1 MIRDLNERQQRW
13 LAVAILVL
21 VVALILGIT
30 AFPLWSANRHYDQ
43 TIETLEGRLEQL
55 QRAAAIGTKL
65 HPQYQQLKRLQASDR
80 HYLKSTSE
88 ALAAAELQRMIKGIA
103 QASRVDVLS
112 MQNLPASREE
122 NVLRCSLKVRMRGD
136 LENFVQMFHT
146 LEAGNPFLFIDQLSI
161 RNIMG
166 RRNKSA
172 NNIPNIPLDAD
183 FELHGYLIP
192 ES

>member
-1 MIRDLNERQQRW
+1 
-13 LAVAILVL
+13 
-21 VVALILGIT
+21 
-30 AFPLWSANRHYDQ
+30 
-43 TIETLEGRLEQL
+43 
-55 QRAAAIGTKL
+55 
-65 HPQYQQLKRLQASDR
+65 
-80 HYLKSTSE
+80 
-88 ALAAAELQRMIKGIA
+88 
-103 QASRVDVLS
+103 
-112 MQNLPASREE
+112 
-122 NVLRCSLKVRMRGD
+122 MRGD

-192 ES
+192 KS